1 MDEFN
6 TVLFAIRRD
15 TCTAKIW
22 LEGVGVAPNPKNGKL
37 LHNELEWSGVDN
49 IYAIGNVLVTTGCV
63 YVCTS
68 APRYGRTTE
77 NSWYWLLNFP
87 YVGVHPAVAQL
98 LRPGGGGG
106 HRADQQGESGGV
118 SPEHLNKIS
127 K

>member
-15 TCTAKIW
+15 TIW

-63 YVCTS
+63 YVCTTV
-68 APRYGRTTE
+68 RE
-77 NSWYWLLNFP
+77 DN
-87 YVGVHPAVAQL
+87 
-98 LRPGGGGG
+98 
-106 HRADQQGESGGV
+106 
-118 SPEHLNKIS
+118 
-127 K
+127 